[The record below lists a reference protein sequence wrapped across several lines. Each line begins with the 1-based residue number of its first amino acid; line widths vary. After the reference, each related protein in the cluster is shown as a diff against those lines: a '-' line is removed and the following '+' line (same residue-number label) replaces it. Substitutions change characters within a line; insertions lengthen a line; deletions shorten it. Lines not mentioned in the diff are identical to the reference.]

1 MPHWLEDDGLNES
14 QPAGSI
20 PDFNPDESLDLP
32 TFEEAAAD
40 AEAIFAGL
48 SVDERTGSDEDVG

>member
-1 MPHWLEDDGLNES
+1 MPHLPVDDDLNES

-20 PDFNPDESLDLP
+20 PDFDRDESLDLP

-48 SVDERTGSDEDVG
+48 TEAERSGSDED

>member
-1 MPHWLEDDGLNES
+1 MPHLLEDDGSNES

-20 PDFNPDESLDLP
+20 PDFDPDESPDLP

-40 AEAIFAGL
+40 AEAIFADL
-48 SVDERTGSDEDVG
+48 SAAERSGSDEGVG

>member
-14 QPAGSI
+14 QPVGSL
-20 PDFNPDESLDLP
+20 PDFDPDEWLDLP

-48 SVDERTGSDEDVG
+48 SEAERSGSDEEGG